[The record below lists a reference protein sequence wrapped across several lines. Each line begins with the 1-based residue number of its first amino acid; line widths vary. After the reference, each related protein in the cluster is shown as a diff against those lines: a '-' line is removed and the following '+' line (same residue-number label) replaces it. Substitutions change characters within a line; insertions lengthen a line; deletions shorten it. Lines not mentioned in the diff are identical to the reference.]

1 MDTEDRAS
9 TAVRNGGL
17 TTTTLGGDEA
27 HLDVSQ
33 RTDIGH
39 LKKAAVGLG
48 GVLFISFAAMSPLT
62 GQLGNVPLA
71 ISLGNGNGA
80 PAGFEIGIVMLAL
93 FCVGYLQMLKR
104 VPSSGGFYSFISR
117 GLGRPLGMAAG
128 WSSVMAYAVIV
139 GSLLGAFS
147 YFGNITIKQFFHVSI
162 PWPVLAFAA
171 LALIGI
177 LGHFDVRL
185 NTRILGVALILEM
198 LVLTVMIIAVFA
210 KGGGPSGNT
219 LTPINPVNAFKH
231 LGLAAGVGAPGV
243 GIFYAVWSWVGFETI
258 PNYAEESRNP
268 KRIGGQALFICVIGG
283 GLFFMVASWAVIV
296 GWGLHT
302 SVHQAT
308 VNGGNYYYGVA
319 TKFVGT
325 WLTDVMEW
333 LIMTSSF
340 ACALSFHNTTS
351 RYLYVIGREG
361 VFNKALGRT
370 HPRWESP
377 YIANATTVA
386 IVAVLTGAFLGSWYA
401 FHSWQAFVKPF
412 GGFAVAPYYELFG
425 WYAIIAT
432 FTVLVNQLVC
442 SIACIAFFRQQENKD
457 GWNIWTTGIIPVLSV
472 GAMGTVLW
480 LLWSN
485 LSKIGGGGV
494 DFVTAIPWICLGW
507 MVVGLLLALAV
518 RARSPQ
524 KYEVL
529 GRMVN
534 TGID

>member
-1 MDTEDRAS
+1 MDIEDRAGTTAANGGGTT
-9 TAVRNGGL
+9 TAVAGS
-17 TTTTLGGDEA
+17 DSSS
-27 HLDVSQ
+27 LDVSQ
-33 RTDIGH
+33 RTDIGQ

-62 GQLGNVPLA
+62 GQLGNVPIA
-71 ISLGNGNGA
+71 IGLGNGIGA

-162 PWPVLAFAA
+162 PWPILAFAA

-185 NTRILGVALILEM
+185 NARILGLALILEM
-198 LVLTVMIIAVFA
+198 LVLAVMVIAVFA
-210 KGGGPSGNT
+210 KGGGPTGIT
-219 LTPINPVNAFKH
+219 TAPINPVNAFK
-231 LGLAAGVGAPGV
+231 GLAPGV
-243 GIFYAVWSWVGFETI
+243 GIFFAVWSWVGFETI
-258 PNYAEESRNP
+258 PNYAEESKNP

-283 GLFFMVASWAVIV
+283 GLFFMVCAWAVVV
-296 GWGLHT
+296 GHGT
-302 SVHQAT
+302 QPGPTGVVAQAAT
-308 VNGGNYYYGVA
+308 NGGNLYYTVA

-361 VFNKALGRT
+361 VFNRALGRT

-377 YIANATTVA
+377 YIANAVTVA
-386 IVAVLTGAFLGSWYA
+386 IVAVLTGAFIAGWYA
-401 FHSWQAFVKPF
+401 FHSWQTFAP
-412 GGFAVAPYYELFG
+412 FAVAPYYELFG

-432 FTVLVNQLVC
+432 FTVLVNQLIC
-442 SIACIAFFRQQENKD
+442 SIACISFFRQPENVD

-472 GAMGTVLW
+472 GAMGAVLW
-480 LLWSN
+480 LLWAN
-485 LSKIGGGGV
+485 LSKIGGGGIL
-494 DFVTAIPWICLGW
+494 FVTAIPWICLGW
-507 MVVGLLLALAV
+507 MVIGLLLALV
-518 RARSPQ
+518 LKARSPQ
-524 KYEVL
+524 KYEML